1 MENFQA
7 LSKEKQIDFKFES
20 SAVFVDLWVDKDK
33 FEKIIFNLLSNA
45 FKYTKPN
52 KSITVFVREGKNI
65 VTVGVKDQGIGI
77 SDSRKKTLFI
87 RFENLFDKNNSSGIG
102 LSL

>member
-33 FEKIIFNLLSNA
+33 FEKLYLIFFRMHLNIPNLIN
-45 FKYTKPN
+45 
-52 KSITVFVREGKNI
+52 
-65 VTVGVKDQGIGI
+65 Q
-77 SDSRKKTLFI
+77 
-87 RFENLFDKNNSSGIG
+87 
-102 LSL
+102 